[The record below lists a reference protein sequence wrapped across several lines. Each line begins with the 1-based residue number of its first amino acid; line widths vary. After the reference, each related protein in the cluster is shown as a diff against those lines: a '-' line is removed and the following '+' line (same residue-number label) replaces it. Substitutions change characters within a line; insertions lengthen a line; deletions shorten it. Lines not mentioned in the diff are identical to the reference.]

1 MRYAVE
7 SEKMINFYKIEKE
20 DKDLESHQHKHVQSV
35 K

>member
-7 SEKMINFYKIEKE
+7 SEKMINFYKMEKE
-20 DKDLESHQHKHVQSV
+20 DKDLVSHHHKHVQSD